1 MANKITELPA
11 ELAGQIT
18 EAWVTSYPN
27 QVDSVRNL
35 DVLRFHLFQDTGTHW
50 YHGVVDG
57 AFFMVT
63 NIVPGHQAVVHTIST
78 SGAGAFPDPESV
90 LPVMRDI
97 MDEHKLIKLVMA
109 VPGHARK
116 LYESVKKV
124 KFELEGWLKLGCLI
138 DGQPTDL
145 AMMGLFREDI
155 DVLLAGGVAPKV
167 KRAPKRKKKKKG
179 TNGQADSNKGEK
191 RQED

>member
-1 MANKITELPA
+1 MKKITELPA
-11 ELAGQIT
+11 ELAGQIS
-18 EAWVTSYPN
+18 EAWITSYPN

-35 DVLRFHLFQDTGTHW
+35 DALRFHLFQDTGTHW

-63 NIVPGHQAVVHTIST
+63 NVSPGHQAVVHTIST
-78 SGAGAFPDPESV
+78 SGAGAFPDMETV
-90 LPVMRDI
+90 LPVLRDI
-97 MDEHKLIKLVMA
+97 MDDLGLIKLVLA

-124 KFELEGWLKLGCLI
+124 KFELEGWLKLGCMI

-145 AMMGLFREDI
+145 AMMGLFRMDM
-155 DVLLAGGVAPKV
+155 DVLLAGKIPPKV
-167 KRAPKRKKKKKG
+167 KRAPKRKKKQKG
-179 TNGQADSNKGEK
+179 KTGSDQSQADKTV
-191 RQED
+191 